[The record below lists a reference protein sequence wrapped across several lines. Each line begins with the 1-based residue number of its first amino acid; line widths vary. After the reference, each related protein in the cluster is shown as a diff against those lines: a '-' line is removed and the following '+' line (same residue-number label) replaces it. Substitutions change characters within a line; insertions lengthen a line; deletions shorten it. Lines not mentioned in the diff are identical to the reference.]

1 MSAKINALL
10 PAVLIRIF
18 AFAGFFSASIL
29 LVNAGKRAGI
39 IPTSPFTQLAAPLA
53 QVAAI
58 GLVIGAYLVIS
69 RPAGA
74 LATSGAVLSVTSL
87 AGLVGVEFVLNLV
100 FPYVEQDVIAVLR
113 AGPLGIALTVV
124 SMVYLLGTVVF
135 MLALWRTSSV
145 PKAVVI
151 LYTLSSVPIALRT
164 VFPESVLQLG
174 LVGLAVAAVFLA
186 FWMLRNVPRTTTIE
200 EVAAEAKAT
209 AVIAT
214 SQSSTPGRTPPAR
227 AVGGSVA
234 RPL

>member
-1 MSAKINALL
+1 MSAKITALL

-18 AFAGFFSASIL
+18 AFAGFFSAAIL
-29 LVNAGKRAGI
+29 LVNAAKRAGI

-58 GLVIGAYLVIS
+58 GLVIGAYVVLS

-74 LATSGAVLSVTSL
+74 LATLGAALSVTAL

-100 FPYVEQDVIAVLR
+100 FPYVDQGVIAVLR

-124 SMVYLLGTVVF
+124 SMVFLLGTVVF

-174 LVGLAVAAVFLA
+174 LVGLAIAAAFLA
-186 FWMLRNVPRTTTIE
+186 FWILRNVPRASNN
-200 EVAAEAKAT
+200 VSQQLAE
-209 AVIAT
+209 
-214 SQSSTPGRTPPAR
+214 STHNTVTGN
-227 AVGGSVA
+227 VG
-234 RPL
+234 